1 MTLFIVAATRDSY
14 NNRDTQ
20 MLDGG
25 SESALPKLISLGI
38 GAAVHYGSPGRPRAH
53 AA

>member
-14 NNRDTQ
+14 NPDIQ

-25 SESALPKLISLGI
+25 SESTLPKLTSLGI
-38 GAAVHYGSPGRPRAH
+38 GAAVHY
-53 AA
+53 